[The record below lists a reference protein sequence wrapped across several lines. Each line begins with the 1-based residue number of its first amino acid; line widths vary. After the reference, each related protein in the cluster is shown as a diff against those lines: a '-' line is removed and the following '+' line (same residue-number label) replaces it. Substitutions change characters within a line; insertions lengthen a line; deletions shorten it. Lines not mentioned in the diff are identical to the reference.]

1 MNSVGNP
8 EVYREQAHVVR
19 GYSATTGT
27 SIEEAINMMYPA
39 IREGILAYFAAEQKV
54 ITFAKPGAVVVPGG
68 PLPWIKDYDPSSGY
82 LWSTLNRYLS
92 TRKHWHSD
100 TVDDL
105 DLWSTKILSYIE
117 DPKDGAPYAK
127 DDFRVAGLVL
137 GYVQSGK
144 TANFTALIAKAVDR
158 GYKLVIVLSGIHNSL
173 RAQTQRRLDLELGLV
188 DDPRGVGKA
197 PREYAMWNITQSTT
211 TGDFKP
217 GTDAAPLRTG
227 MPGLMVVKKNATVL
241 NRVNEWLDDDLTDL
255 PVLII
260 DDESD
265 QASIDT
271 KYDSAYYSDLSS
283 ADQGDFA
290 PDKEL
295 DPSTINGL
303 IRELVGKFKRVSYVA
318 YTATPFANIFID
330 PNASTTTHGQD
341 LYPSN
346 FIISLPRP
354 GAYIGAEKIFGRP
367 SIDEQDDPLPGLD
380 VIRHIPFGEVPLL
393 TPKRKDEADWTPIV
407 TPTLRLALLDWI
419 LASAAKSE
427 RLGGGMS
434 SMLIHTSHKTDLQN
448 RLFAELTTH
457 IKRIRQE
464 WLYDGKNLRE
474 TLRQRWDA
482 DFVPVVSAYDLN
494 NVRTFEQIEPAID
507 QFFEHSNSFEL
518 IALNSTSKD
527 TLDYEK
533 DPNLTVLLLGGNRL
547 SRGLTIEDL
556 TVSYFCRNAN
566 NYDTLLQMGRWF
578 GYRAKYA
585 DLTRLW
591 TTRDLVAKFRHL
603 SLVEEELR
611 DEIKMYER
619 DRLTPRQ
626 IAPKVRTHPA
636 MLATARNRMGSAE
649 PVQQTYSGRQLQTV
663 RFMLHNTAWL
673 ENNLTTAKTLLK
685 SLGEPHLLRGSAQQ
699 PIWQNVPWESVVGFL
714 QNFNS
719 AQEASSF
726 DSATIAA
733 YVQQMAAEHSELTHW
748 TVSVVHSQYDPEKYQ
763 VDFGSDF
770 LRPVTAMTRS
780 RLKSDDL
787 SVGVLMS
794 PAVAGNFRASDE
806 SVGLSNE
813 QVAAAEATFIRDQAL
828 ATEGQSGITMGY
840 ALREQRDNTEG
851 LLLIY
856 PISPLSRGTS
866 QNRQDLFDE
875 PNGKPPVIGVGI
887 SLPTTRNLTSV
898 PYVRGRLA
906 HKLPGEEGD
915 ESDD

>member
-1 MNSVGNP
+1 MNLVGNP
-8 EVYREQAHVVR
+8 EKYREQAHVVR
-19 GYSATTGT
+19 GYSATSGT
-27 SIEEAINMMYPA
+27 SIEQAINLLYPA
-39 IREGILAYFAAEQKV
+39 LKNEILSYFAAEEKV

-92 TRKHWHSD
+92 TRKHWHTD

-105 DLWSTKILSYIE
+105 DHWSTKILSYIE

-127 DDFRVAGLVL
+127 DEFRVAGLVL

-188 DDPRGVGKA
+188 DDNRGVGKA
-197 PREYAMWNITQSTT
+197 PKEHAMWNITQSTT

-271 KYDSAYYSDLSS
+271 KYDGAYFSDLSS

-330 PNASTTTHGQD
+330 PNASTTIHGQD

-354 GAYIGAEKIFGRP
+354 GAYVGAEKIFGRP
-367 SIDEQDDPLPGLD
+367 SLGEEDEPLPGMD

-393 TPKRKDEADWTPIV
+393 TPGRKDEADWIPIV
-407 TPTLRLALLDWI
+407 TPSLRLAFMDWI

-448 RLFAELTTH
+448 RLFAELSTH
-457 IKRIRQE
+457 IKRVRQE
-464 WLYDGKNLRE
+464 WLYDRENLRQA
-474 TLRQRWDA
+474 LRQRWET
-482 DFVPVVSAYDLN
+482 DFVPVVSSYDLN
-494 NVRTFEQIEPAID
+494 NVRTFEEIEPAID
-507 QFFEHSNSFEL
+507 QFFEHSSSFEL

-527 TLDYEK
+527 ILDYEK

-591 TTRDLVAKFRHL
+591 TTKELVAKFRHL

-636 MLATARNRMGSAE
+636 MLATATSRMGSAE
-649 PVQQTYSGRQLQTV
+649 QVEQTYSGRQLQTV
-663 RFMLHNTAWL
+663 RFMLENSPWL
-673 ENNLTTAKTLLK
+673 EDNLVSTRTLIQ
-685 SLGEPHLLRGSAQQ
+685 SLGEPHLKRGSTQQ
-699 PIWQNVPWESVVGFL
+699 PIWQGIPWESVVGFL
-714 QNFNS
+714 QHFHS

-726 DSATIAA
+726 DSATIAS
-733 YVQQMAAEHSELTHW
+733 YIQRMATRHSELTQW
-748 TVSVVHSQYDPEKYQ
+748 TVSVVHSQYHPEKYQ
-763 VDFGSDF
+763 VDFGNEF
-770 LRPVTAMTRS
+770 LGPVTAMTRS

-806 SVGLSNE
+806 SVGLSDE
-813 QVAAAEATFIRDQAL
+813 QIAAAEAKFAEDQAL
-828 ATEGQSGITMGY
+828 ASDEQAGITMGY
-840 ALREQRDNTEG
+840 ALREQRDKTEG

-856 PISPLSRGTS
+856 PISPYSKGSS

-875 PNGKPPVIGVGI
+875 PDGKPPVIGVGL
-887 SLPTTRNLTSV
+887 SLPTTRNPTSV
-898 PYVRGRLA
+898 PYVRGRA
-906 HKLPGEEGD
+906 ARKLPSED